1 MGDVNFG
8 SAEAAAEVL
17 DLYSFYKE
25 VTARGGFE
33 QVIKEKKWDEV
44 AHALNLACNVPDLS
58 FALQKN
64 YADLL
69 YPFEQVFHFHMPHPP
84 LGILPAL
91 VTLKDS
97 STQHKNQGSSSR
109 KRKRR
114 RNPNLPSKGTKKK
127 GSLVGKTLSGSIRT
141 EFHGGYLVTVELGSE
156 LLNGLLCH
164 EPGSGEKPSATSGGD
179 GGCVKLDGD
188 ADRGKRNESV
198 GMEVSRV
205 KASRKRERRDGKRD
219 RDAPLGVRT
228 AYHFFY
234 AAQSERLKKK
244 TKGEGSSGGTR
255 KLVTELWKSLSQID
269 KMPYIEMSL
278 QDKARHRREMQ
289 AYEEQQKEL
298 PACKMHH
305 KDENTSNMNGVGI
318 DPMDEQ
324 SEQAKLHPYYQQ
336 EDDDCYRVSL
346 DMDAEAGD
354 AAGVPADVQAFVDD
368 VFCSGCLMDD
378 SELLAYVGSA
388 WSGGKD
394 VSGYLPSFNNAT

>member
-1 MGDVNFG
+1 MGDFNFG
-8 SAEAAAEVL
+8 SAEAATEVL
-17 DLYSFYKE
+17 DLYSFYKV

-44 AHALNLACNVPDLS
+44 AHALNLACNGPDLS

-69 YPFEQVFHFHMPHPP
+69 YPFEQVFSFHILHPP
-84 LGILPAL
+84 PGILPAL
-91 VTLKDS
+91 VTLKNS
-97 STQHKNQGSSSR
+97 STQRNNQDSSSR
-109 KRKRR
+109 KGKRT
-114 RNPNLPSKGTKKK
+114 RNPNLLPDGTKKK

-164 EPGSGEKPSATSGGD
+164 EPGSGEKPSAGG
-179 GGCVKLDGD
+179 GGGGAKLDGH
-188 ADRGKRNESV
+188 AGRGKRSESV
-198 GMEVSRV
+198 GMELSHV

-234 AAQSERLKKK
+234 AVQSERLKKK
-244 TKGEGSSGGTR
+244 KGEGSSGGTR
-255 KLVTELWKSLSQID
+255 KLVTEAWKSLSQID

-289 AYEEQQKEL
+289 AYEEHQKEL
-298 PACKMHH
+298 QAGKMHH
-305 KDENTSNMNGVGI
+305 KDENKSNMNGVGI
-318 DPMDEQ
+318 DPVDEQ
-324 SEQAKLHPYYQQ
+324 SEQAKLHPYYLQ

-346 DMDAEAGD
+346 DMEAEAGG

-368 VFCSGCLMDD
+368 IFFSGCLMDD
-378 SELLAYVGSA
+378 SELLAHVGSA
-388 WSGGKD
+388 WGAG
-394 VSGYLPSFNNAT
+394 NAT